1 MEKIRTPGSL
11 LKKMEFHSSYCDK
24 HSFYKNGEQVPNPIQ
39 KMMINGNIVCP
50 RCEAERENKRLQAEL
65 QTQFEKTKKDE
76 KYNTLFNKSITED
89 NTILYARFSNYITSE
104 PEETQ
109 NKQIVLDC
117 VNRFKQGEIFNLIL
131 QGKQGTGKSHLAY
144 STLYELNECHKHTCL
159 FISVD
164 SMLRKI
170 KGTFSNKESK
180 YTEEYFID
188 LLSKVDFLVLDD
200 IGAET
205 GAIDTNKTASDF
217 VQRVLYAA
225 TTVRQGKSTIITTN
239 LDSKTLYTM
248 YDKKLISRLFKK
260 PKYVIFK
267 DTKDKRTSNIPF

>member
-1 MEKIRTPGSL
+1 LEKLKQPNSL
-11 LKKMEFHSSYCDK
+11 RGRMVFHSSYCEK
-24 HSFYKNGEQVPNPIQ
+24 HFNLKGEMLPVQ
-39 KMMINGNIVCP
+39 KMIINGNVVCP
-50 RCEAERENKRLQAEL
+50 RCETEKGTQRLQEEMQAHYDQLL
-65 QTQFEKTKKDE
+65 QDE
-76 KYNTLFNKSITED
+76 RYNTLFHKSIIED
-89 NTILYARFSNYITSE
+89 KTLLDARFSTYITKE

-109 NKQIVLDC
+109 NKNLVLEC
-117 VNRFKQGEIFNLIL
+117 LERFKQGEVFNLIL

-144 STLYELNECHKHTCL
+144 STLYDLNESRKYSCL

-164 SMLRKI
+164 AMLRKI
-170 KGTFSNKESK
+170 KDTFSNKESK
-180 YTEEYFID
+180 YTEEYFIE
-188 LLSKVDFLVLDD
+188 LLSKVDYLVLDD

-217 VQRVLYAA
+217 VQRVLYAS

-239 LDSKTLYTM
+239 LDSKNLYSM

-267 DTKDKRTSNIPF
+267 ETKDKRTSNIPF